1 MEASFASNWH
11 QRLSIVEMV
20 ELTEIHNN
28 NFGGAS
34 KHVDKL
40 KRDNWSQHAKT
51 HHNFSN
57 QDKFFNSSFV
67 FSLPTQ
73 KPCVEGAMAA
83 SLRLLSCQFQNVTNS
98 QSPLADKAWQA
109 FSNLKLS
116 SRNYIKPGKSRP
128 VANNNG
134 GTAVFKDGRRPTQ
147 QFSSVN
153 NKTFW
158 QNQAEHSNE
167 INILHSE
174 PRPMPSRFAPAATY
188 ASSSTGSGYRNMN
201 SSCNNAI
208 NSGHSYTTNASHF
221 KGFEETHSIGID
233 DDDDD
238 ILQNIDLDQIVSQH
252 YQSAGTPHSSSI
264 PVTPAVNNNNARP
277 DGISLPSEL
286 CVECTHGLKARLC
299 PEASDHLQI
308 MKDMLISISNDLLDN
323 ADLDSGQIEK
333 LRQDRLM
340 LNKQI
345 QQLEKYL
352 QSSSVTE
359 KGSKSTLTSAHTT
372 TTRAFQYESPPTL
385 ASRVD
390 PIRLDNQFYMNND
403 ADGPNRW
410 NSPSV
415 SYSSAGNINI
425 NINISSAPVE
435 REPYIPKYVEVN
447 YIEGSDN
454 KNWSKRD
461 FSWTKELEVNNKKVF
476 GNHSFRPNQREII
489 NATMSGHDVF
499 VLMPTGGGKSLTY
512 QLPALIYPGIT
523 LVISP
528 LVSLIQDQIMHLLQ
542 ANIPAAYLSANMEW
556 TEQQEILR
564 ELASEYCNYR
574 LLYVTPEKIAKSD
587 FLLRQLE
594 NLHARELLNRIVIDE
609 AHCVSQWGHDFR
621 PDYQGLG
628 ILKQKFP
635 KVPVLA
641 LTATATASVKEDVV
655 QALGLVD
662 CIIFRQSFNRPNL
675 RFLVFAKTKKCLEDI
690 DGYIKKFH
698 FDQCGIIYC
707 LSRMDCEKVA
717 EWLQKC
723 GHKAAFYHASMD
735 PEERAW
741 VQQQW
746 SKDEINIICATVA
759 FGMGINK
766 PDVRFVIHHSLP
778 KSIEGYHQEC
788 GRAGR
793 DGQIAS
799 CVLYYSYSDYIRVK
813 YMLSNG
819 VGEQS
824 SFTYGQPRRGSSNSG
839 RVETNSENL
848 LRMVSYCENDV
859 DCRRFLQL
867 VHFGEKFDSFNCKKT
882 CDNCMN
888 ARTLVD
894 KDVTLIAKQLVEL
907 VKSVKQQFSSSHILD
922 VYRGSM
928 SQIVKRNK
936 HNLLSLHSAGK
947 HIAKGEASRVLRHL
961 VIEEI
966 LVEDVKKSDL
976 YGSTSSVLKVN
987 ERNADNLLAGR
998 QTITLRVPS
1007 AVKASKT
1014 HTNDAAPSKGPLTLS
1029 KKTPIQVDTPPSAQ
1043 PQPTVDS
1050 DLAAKLFPALRVMR
1064 TNLVK
1069 IAENNGVCAY
1079 HIFADTTLHN
1089 ICKRIPRTKEE
1100 LLEVNGIG
1108 KAKVMKYGDKVLET
1122 IEATIKEHYGG
1133 TGHSLTGGTCSSAT
1147 SSGSVK
1153 RKRNTVINTY
1163 DASREDDDDDDDF
1176 VVSTARSKKRVLV
1189 KPKLSVDP
1197 IDIFDDDDDIPD
1209 EVLEFCDS
1217 FDNVGSSQKGE
1228 QNAGGRVLPSW

>member
-1 MEASFASNWH
+1 MSGS
-11 QRLSIVEMV
+11 
-20 ELTEIHNN
+20 
-28 NFGGAS
+28 NFGGGS
-34 KHVDKL
+34 KHVDKVT
-40 KRDNWSQHAKT
+40 KNNWSQHAET
-51 HHNFSN
+51 HSNFSN
-57 QDKFFNSSFV
+57 QDKFLKSNFLY
-67 FSLPTQ
+67 SLPTQ

-83 SLRLLSCQFQNVTNS
+83 SLRSLSCQFQNATNS
-98 QSPLADKAWQA
+98 QSPVAEKAWQA

-134 GTAVFKDGRRPTQ
+134 GTAFFQDVRRPTQ
-147 QFSSVN
+147 QYFSDVN
-153 NKTFW
+153 NKKVG
-158 QNQAEHSNE
+158 QNQADHSNE
-167 INILHSE
+167 INNIQHSE
-174 PRPMPSRFAPAATY
+174 PRPMTNRFAAASTY
-188 ASSSTGSGYRNMN
+188 ASSSSGAGYRNMN
-201 SSCNNAI
+201 SSYSTAT
-208 NSGHSYTTNASHF
+208 NSGHCYTTNASHF
-221 KGFEETHSIGID
+221 KGFEETDACGID

-238 ILQNIDLDQIVSQH
+238 ILLNLDVDQIVSQH
-252 YQSAGTPHSSSI
+252 YQSAGTPQSS
-264 PVTPAVNNNNARP
+264 VTPAINNNTARH
-277 DGISLPSEL
+277 DGTSLPPEL
-286 CVECTHGLKARLC
+286 CVDCTHGFKLGLC

-323 ADLDSGQIEK
+323 VDLNSGQIEK

-352 QSSSVTE
+352 QSRSVND
-359 KGSKSTLTSAHTT
+359 KGSKSNFASTQTT
-372 TTRAFQYESPPTL
+372 VTRAFQYESPPTL

-390 PIRLDNQFYMNND
+390 PIRLDNQFYTNNEI
-403 ADGPNRW
+403 DGSNRW

-415 SYSSAGNINI
+415 SYSYSSAGNNNI
-425 NINISSAPVE
+425 SISSAPVE

-447 YIEGSDN
+447 YIEGSND
-454 KNWSKRD
+454 KKWSKRD
-461 FSWTKELEVNNKKVF
+461 FPWTKELEDNNKKVF
-476 GNHSFRPNQREII
+476 GNHSFRPNQREVI

-512 QLPALIYPGIT
+512 QLPAFISPGIT

-556 TEQQEILR
+556 PEQQGILR
-564 ELASEYCNYR
+564 DLCSEHCIYK
-574 LLYVTPEKIAKSD
+574 LLYVTPEKVAKSD

-594 NLHARELLNRIVIDE
+594 NLHARELLDRIVIDE

-635 KVPVLA
+635 KIPVLA

-675 RFLVFAKTKKCLEDI
+675 RFLVIPKTKKCLEDI
-690 DGYIKKFH
+690 DKFIRGTH

-717 EWLQKC
+717 EKLKEY

-735 PEERAW
+735 PELRAS
-741 VQQQW
+741 VQKQW
-746 SKDEINIICATVA
+746 SKDEINVICATVA

-813 YMLSNG
+813 YMLSYG
-819 VGEQS
+819 AAEQTP
-824 SFTYGQPRRGSSNSG
+824 FTYGQPRTGSTNSG
-839 RVETNSENL
+839 RLETNSENL
-848 LRMVSYCENDV
+848 LRMVSYCENDI

-867 VHFGEKFDSFNCKKT
+867 VHFGEKFDCSNCKKT
-882 CDNCMN
+882 CDNCSN
-888 ARTLVD
+888 TRTLVD
-894 KDVTLIAKQLVEL
+894 KDVTMIAKQLVEL
-907 VKSVKQQFSSSHILD
+907 VKSCKQQFSSSHILD
-922 VYRGSM
+922 VFRGSM

-936 HNLLSLHSAGK
+936 HNLLSLHGAGK

-961 VIEEI
+961 VVEEI

-987 ERNADNLLAGR
+987 EQKAFTLLAGR
-998 QTITLRVPS
+998 QTITLRFPS
-1007 AVKASKT
+1007 AAKASKT
-1014 HTNDAAPSKGPLTLS
+1014 YTSEATPAKGPLTSS
-1029 KKTPIQVDTPPSAQ
+1029 KKTPVQVDTPASAQ
-1043 PQPTVDS
+1043 PQSTVDS
-1050 DLAAKLFPALRVMR
+1050 GLSAKLFSALRILR
-1064 TNLVK
+1064 RNLVK
-1069 IAENNGVCAY
+1069 ASDTGVCAY
-1079 HIFADTTLHN
+1079 HIFADTALHN
-1089 ICKRIPRTKEE
+1089 ICKRMPRNKEE
-1100 LLEVNGIG
+1100 LLEVSGIG
-1108 KAKVMKYGDKVLET
+1108 KAKVSKYGDKVLEV

-1133 TGHSLTGGTCSSAT
+1133 TRPEDIENKRNTYMNIDSYAFEGRHSLTGGNGSSAN
-1147 SSGSVK
+1147 SSDSAK
-1153 RKRNTVINTY
+1153 RRRNTVINTY
-1163 DASREDDDDDDDF
+1163 DASRDDDDF
-1176 VVSTARSKKRVLV
+1176 VDDFVASTARSKKRVV
-1189 KPKLSVDP
+1189 EKPNPNPIVDP
-1197 IDIFDDDDDIPD
+1197 VDYFDEIPD
-1209 EVLEFCDS
+1209 EVLDFCDS
-1217 FDNVGSSQKGE
+1217 FDNVGTNVSSQKAE
-1228 QNAGGRVLPSW
+1228 QNTGGRVLPSW